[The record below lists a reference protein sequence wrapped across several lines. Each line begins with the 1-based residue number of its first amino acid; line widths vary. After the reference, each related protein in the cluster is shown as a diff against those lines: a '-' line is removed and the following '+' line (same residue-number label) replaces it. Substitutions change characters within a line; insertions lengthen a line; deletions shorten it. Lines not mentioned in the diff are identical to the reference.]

1 MLCFSLA
8 DIHDGLGPF
17 LGVYLQQQQW
27 TAKDIGYVMTAGSLI
42 GLACTA
48 PFGAFV
54 DYTPKKKSII
64 AAAVLSIV
72 LSCAAVFQW
81 NSFFAVTVAKIVQG
95 AAASAITPALTGI
108 TLGLVGQKGLAAQ
121 LGRNEA
127 WNHAGN
133 AGTAVLSGI
142 IGYCFGLQGVLA
154 VLTAMGLLAL
164 CSLSGIHSASINH
177 AMARGLA
184 EVAELPRQNISPV
197 SEPTP
202 SSSIPKARN
211 LLKNKALFSI
221 GCTLFFFHLGNAALL
236 PLLGQSAV
244 AQFKADPAFYTAA
257 TIVLAQCTMILTA
270 LWASKKAQQNGYI
283 LLFYCALCALPVRGA
298 IAGIWQNPWNIIPV
312 QILDGVGTGLLGV
325 AMPGLVAKILNK
337 SGHINLGLGAV
348 LTIQG
353 IGAALSNT
361 YGGFFAHT
369 AGYNFAFLALAL
381 APCFGLL
388 LFGFAHKK
396 HLFD

>member
-1 MLCFSLA
+1 MPVPHLSALLS
-8 DIHDGLGPF
+8 IIP
-17 LGVYLQQQQW
+17 Q
-27 TAKDIGYVMTAGSLI
+27 
-42 GLACTA
+42 
-48 PFGAFV
+48 
-54 DYTPKKKSII
+54 KKSII
-64 AAAVLSIV
+64 AASVLSIV

-81 NSFFAVTVAKIVQG
+81 NSFFAVTIAKIVQG
-95 AAASAITPALTGI
+95 AAASAIPPALTGI

-184 EVAELPRQNISPV
+184 EAAELPKQNISPV

-221 GCTLFFFHLGNAALL
+221 GCTLFFFPFRQCRAFAFAGTIRRCPIQGRPSFLHGGNYSSGAMHHDFNRTLGIKKSTAKRIYPFILLCLVRIARARRNSRYLAKSLEYHSGTDFRRSGRRTSWSGNARI
-236 PLLGQSAV
+236 S
-244 AQFKADPAFYTAA
+244 
-257 TIVLAQCTMILTA
+257 
-270 LWASKKAQQNGYI
+270 
-283 LLFYCALCALPVRGA
+283 R
-298 IAGIWQNPWNIIPV
+298 
-312 QILDGVGTGLLGV
+312 
-325 AMPGLVAKILNK
+325 
-337 SGHINLGLGAV
+337 
-348 LTIQG
+348 
-353 IGAALSNT
+353 
-361 YGGFFAHT
+361 
-369 AGYNFAFLALAL
+369 
-381 APCFGLL
+381 
-388 LFGFAHKK
+388 
-396 HLFD
+396 